1 MAIHI
6 RRRDFIV
13 SLSSMAAWPV
23 AARAQQSATPVI
35 GFLNATTAVDSV
47 YRVSAFRD
55 GLKEAGFIDGH
66 NVAIEFR
73 WAENKLDRLPELVA
87 DLVRRH
93 VAVIVGQQA
102 TMRVARAATSTI
114 PIVFVAGGDPIASGS
129 VTSLNRPGGNITG
142 VSFGNA
148 PLQPKRLTKTI
159 PT

>member
-1 MAIHI
+1 MK
-6 RRRDFIV
+6 RRAFIT
-13 SLSSMAAWPV
+13 LLGGAAAWPV
-23 AARAQQSATPVI
+23 VARAQQAAMPVI
-35 GFLNATTAVDSV
+35 GFLNATTAVDSI

-102 TMRVARAATSTI
+102 TMRAATAATSTI
-114 PIVFVAGGDPIASGS
+114 PIVFVAGGDPLAIGV
-129 VTSLNRPGGNITG
+129 VTSLNRPGGNTLNTLLPFSKMT
-142 VSFGNA
+142 VS
-148 PLQPKRLTKTI
+148 R
-159 PT
+159 